1 MRVNKIFTL
10 VGKNSTKTVCFCE
23 VFAFYFRFFVLFCF
37 VFLFFSF
44 FFFVV
49 GLIFFPVLS
58 LSLANGRRV
67 FPELAF
73 L

>member
-23 VFAFYFRFFVLFCF
+23 VLPFIF
-37 VFLFFSF
+37 VFLFFFVFFLFFFFF